1 MCTSERER
9 VTERHNTASPRWA
22 FLRTR
27 RNTHRGGSPS
37 DLLEMRDHLSLV
49 GELRLALRTLEVAVL
64 QPLGLLA
71 GQGHQRL
78 GALGGAAHRA
88 RLRRR
93 RSRRVLHRA
102 GVGGDGGGRRG
113 D

>member
-1 MCTSERER
+1 
-9 VTERHNTASPRWA
+9 
-22 FLRTR
+22 
-27 RNTHRGGSPS
+27 
-37 DLLEMRDHLSLV
+37 MRDHLGLV
-49 GELRLALRTLEVAVL
+49 GELRLALRTLEVVVL

-71 GQGHQRL
+71 RQGHQRL

-88 RLRRR
+88 RLRS